1 MNKKQV
7 ALIVLDGWGY
17 REDKKDNAI
26 EAAKKPN
33 FDSIWNKW
41 PHSLL
46 EASGLAVGLP
56 EGQMGNSEVGHM
68 TIGSGR
74 PLDQDLVRIDKS
86 IKSGEFENNESFIKL
101 FNHVKEN
108 NSAIHVMGLLSDGGI
123 HSHDSHLFAFIESA
137 KKHGI
142 TKLFIHAFMD
152 GRDTPPQSGS
162 FYLKKLE
169 DKVEEIGLGVI
180 ASVSGRYYA
189 MDRDKNWDRLEKAEN
204 AIFLGLGNS
213 CEISPSK
220 YLNNLYEDGTID
232 ELLVPFVCLD
242 KEGNKNILS
251 KNDGVFFFNFRADRA
266 RMMTTKILG
275 KSLTENIMLVTMT
288 DYGDEYK
295 TIKAFPPIDVENT
308 LAKVISE
315 NGLSQVHVAETEKF
329 AHATYFL
336 NGGREFVYESEEDIL
351 VPSRKDIK
359 TYDEAPKMS
368 AKEVAD
374 KAIEK
379 INSGVDFTFINF
391 ANPDMVGHTA
401 VVPAIVE
408 AIEETDTQLGR
419 VLEVLVARGGIA
431 IVTADHGN
439 AEINIDQITGLRHTA
454 HTTDPVPCIL
464 VGMNEKIREGTLA
477 DLAPTIFKIY
487 GIEKP
492 KEMTG
497 ESLID
502 K

>member
-7 ALIVLDGWGY
+7 ALIILDGWGY

-26 EAAKKPN
+26 EASKKPI

-86 IKSGEFENNESFIKL
+86 IKNGEFENNESFVKL

-123 HSHDSHLFAFIESA
+123 HSHESHLLAFIESA

-142 TKLFIHAFMD
+142 EKLFVHAFMD

-169 DKVEEIGLGVI
+169 DKMNEIGLGVI

-189 MDRDKNWDRLEKAEN
+189 MDRDKNWERLEKAEE
-204 AIFLGLGNS
+204 AIVLGLGEV
-213 CEISPSK
+213 CEINPSK
-220 YLNNLYEDGTID
+220 YLENLYEDGSID

-242 KEGNKNILS
+242 KEGNKNVLG
-251 KNDGVFFFNFRADRA
+251 KNDGVFFFNFRADRS

-275 KSLTENIMLVTMT
+275 KSLTENIMFVTMT

-295 TIKAFPPIDVENT
+295 TTTVFSPIDVENT
-308 LAKVISE
+308 LAKVISK

-336 NGGREFVYESEEDIL
+336 NGGKEKIYDNEEDIL

-374 KAIEK
+374 RAIEK
-379 INSGVDFTFINF
+379 IEAGADFIFINF

-401 VVPAIVE
+401 VVPSIIE
-408 AIEETDTQLGR
+408 AIEETDFQLGR
-419 VLEVLVARGGIA
+419 VIEALIARSGVA

-439 AEINIDQITGLRHTA
+439 AEINIDQVTGFKHTA
-454 HTTDPVPCIL
+454 HTTSPVPCIL
-464 VGMNEKIREGTLA
+464 VGMEEPVRNGTLA
-477 DLAPTIFKIY
+477 DLAPTVFKIF
-487 GIEKP
+487 GIKKP
-492 KEMTG
+492 EEMTG
-497 ESLID
+497 ESLF
-502 K
+502 